1 MINEKDLSSGT
12 LVVIAEKPSVAKLI
26 ASALDIKK
34 VDVAKGL
41 DCYESNEFVITS
53 AVGHLVEYEKPK
65 KKWSLDA
72 LPLNGPGELIP
83 ISRSKSKLDFI
94 KKLLKRKDI
103 VGAVNACDAGREGE
117 LIFNQIINFLKIQK
131 PCYRAWMQSMTKN
144 EIKRVFNDL
153 KPADEYKDLGQAA
166 LGRTIAD
173 WKIGMNGTRAMTAW
187 SSKAYNVPFN
197 KQVVGR
203 VKTPTLTLVVSRDEE
218 IENFV
223 SESYYEL
230 HVTFKTS
237 SGDYEGVY
245 LDKEFNNSDFG
256 DEEKRTKKNDR
267 IFNIDKAE
275 EVISLCKDQFGEI
288 SETSKERKEYSSA
301 LYDLTTLQREANSR
315 FGFTANSTLKI
326 AQSLYQPISGEGYIT
341 YPRTDSRRL
350 PSDHVEEV
358 RTLLNVFQETKHSKY
373 SKYILDNELLNPSNK
388 KIFDSTKVSD
398 HFAIIP
404 TQNIPQSNKLN
415 EQQVKIYELITK
427 RFFAVFYPPA
437 ITMETTRDTIVE
449 GHAFRTSGRILI
461 DKGWK
466 EVLDNPI
473 QDKLLNKIKL
483 DEKAK
488 VAKIDRI
495 DKETKPKAR
504 YTDATLLRGMETAGA
519 DIEDDELAQL
529 MKNKG
534 IGTPATRAEIIEQLL
549 RETYLFRTE
558 DENGKKCL
566 TSSTRGKKLIEDL
579 KRLKIEQL
587 TSAAL
592 TGEWELK
599 LKDIEKDK
607 YSYEEFIQ
615 EIESLRDEIIDKARK
630 TKVDTD
636 EFIKKLGID
645 CPINGLPMFE
655 TFNRYTTDLPDESTN
670 INKVI
675 SGRPITPQ
683 EAIELIKSYNGTE
696 GRIRLT
702 GFISR
707 FGSSYDADVVLT
719 STGKYKLDWGQ
730 DEEKKVNL
738 KELDSLGH
746 SDIVKSE
753 VYYDDDYYYFGKNG
767 KNRLARR
774 MLSPYLN
781 SEDEE
786 EKKKD
791 SLPIEEAKK
800 LFKDGKTSVLQFKSK
815 RKNARMPFFKAKV
828 YLDSKLKPKFE
839 MVLRKKTA
847 KKTDKSVQ

>member
-1 MINEKDLSSGT
+1 MANGKDSPNGT

-26 ASALDIKK
+26 ASALDVKK
-34 VDVAKGL
+34 TDVAKGL
-41 DCYESNEFVITS
+41 DCYENENFVITS

-83 ISRSKSKLDFI
+83 IARSKSKLTFI
-94 KKLLKRKDI
+94 NKLLKRKDI

-117 LIFNQIINFLKIQK
+117 LIFNQIINYLKIK
-131 PCYRAWMQSMTKN
+131 IPCYRAWMQSMTKK
-144 EIKRVFNDL
+144 EIKKEFDNL
-153 KPADEYKDLGQAA
+153 KPADDFKDLANAA

-203 VKTPTLTLVVSRDEE
+203 VKTPTLTLVVLRDEE
-218 IENFV
+218 VDKFIP
-223 SESYYEL
+223 SSYHEL
-230 HVTFKTS
+230 EATFKVS
-237 SGDYEGVY
+237 SGEYKGTY
-245 LDKEFNNSDFG
+245 IDKDFNNKDFT
-256 DEEKRTKKNDR
+256 DEEKRTKKSDR
-267 IFNIDKAE
+267 IFQTDKAE
-275 EVISLCKDQFGEI
+275 NIINSCNKKVGEI
-288 SETSKERKEYSSA
+288 SESSKERKEYSGA
-301 LYDLTTLQREANSR
+301 LYDLTTLQRESNSR

-326 AQSLYQPISGEGYIT
+326 VQSLYQPISGEGYIT

-350 PSDHVEEV
+350 PNDHAEEV
-358 RTLLNVFQETKHSKY
+358 NKLLNVFGQTEYSKHSKY
-373 SKYILDNELLNPSNK
+373 ILENNLLKPENK
-388 KIFDSTKVSD
+388 KIFDSEKVSD

-404 TQNIPQSNKLN
+404 TQNIPNLSKLN
-415 EQQVKIYELITK
+415 EQQLKLYDLIVK

-437 ITMETTRDTIVE
+437 ITLETIRDTVVE
-449 GHAFRTSGRILI
+449 GNIFRTSGRILI
-461 DKGWK
+461 EKGWK
-466 EVLDNPI
+466 EVLDNPV
-473 QDKLLNKIKL
+473 QDKLINTV
-483 DEKAK
+483 EPNEEAK
-488 VAKIDRI
+488 VINIERI
-495 DKETKPKAR
+495 NKETIPKAR
-504 YTDATLLRGMETAGA
+504 YTDATLLRGMETAGN
-519 DIEDDELAQL
+519 DIDDDELMHL

-534 IGTPATRAEIIEQLL
+534 IGTPATRAEIIEQLI

-558 DENGKKCL
+558 DDNGKKCI

-579 KRLKIEQL
+579 QMLKIDQL
-587 TSAAL
+587 TSATL

-599 LKDIEKDK
+599 LREIEKDK
-607 YSYEEFIQ
+607 YSYEEFIE
-615 EIESLRDEIIDKARK
+615 EIEKFRDEIIDKAK
-630 TKVDTD
+630 NTKVDTD
-636 EFIKKLGID
+636 EFIKKLGIN
-645 CPINGLPMFE
+645 CPIKNLPMFE

-675 SGRPITPQ
+675 SGRPIAPS
-683 EAIELIKSYNGTE
+683 EAIELIKSYNGNE

-730 DEEKKVNL
+730 DEQKKINL
-738 KELDSLGH
+738 KELESLGH
-746 SDIVKSE
+746 SSVVDSE
-753 VYYDDDYYYFGKNG
+753 VYYDNDYYYYGKNG

-786 EKKKD
+786 ERKKD
-791 SLPIEEAKK
+791 SLPIEEAEK

-828 YLDSKLKPKFE
+828 YLDSKFRPRFE
-839 MVLRKKTA
+839 MELRKKPT
-847 KKTDKSVQ
+847 KKSKKLVQ